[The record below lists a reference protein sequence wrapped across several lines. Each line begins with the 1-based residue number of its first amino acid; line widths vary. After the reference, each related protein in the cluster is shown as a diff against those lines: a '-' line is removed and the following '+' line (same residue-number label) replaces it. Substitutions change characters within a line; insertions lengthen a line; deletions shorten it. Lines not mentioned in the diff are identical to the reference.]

1 MQADSDFV
9 RDDLMV
15 WGQEKRISTLF
26 GLARN
31 ERLAAKLKSERV
43 PGFDALLIYVNAYCR
58 IGRERPGLQ

>member
-1 MQADSDFV
+1 
-9 RDDLMV
+9 MV